1 MPRTRSAAPAEQ
13 SKSTEQ
19 KTLMAA
25 EKPTKTFILPTSTSA
40 DARLV
45 SLPNPQSTELNRY
58 FFCPERGL
66 FEFTVVAAPSHQP
79 RSILFTPCAREPI
92 SVSDIEKPTPS
103 TGSITKKADLLVATP
118 IDPVFFLV
126 PLLSPSS
133 KSGQSLYQPLDDIID
148 SNDDLPPHLR
158 HVLYDDKFRNTLLSR
173 AEAICDT
180 VDAGDEKMLRFNET
194 KLLKELI
201 AKAERMAT
209 QGLPPSLEERF
220 IRQALAAPLMS
231 VKRDDVVTSQTPIA
245 KENDGETSTN
255 SDERQDSPSTMTTTT
270 TTPSVSTPAGEST
283 PVPQPAGEDSSFAEN
298 VARLL
303 RISTALAFMT
313 ESYLPKALRTRIDE
327 LLAAPESPL
336 DFKPLTD
343 RLKEL
348 VELRAEAHSSRTMS
362 DFSRKRGLDDEE
374 VEARA
379 EKKRKKD
386 EEDKKAKA
394 SESRGV
400 RDLKKVNTTGMK
412 KMSDFFGKA
421 AAKKT

>member
-13 SKSTEQ
+13 PKSAEH
-19 KTLMAA
+19 KALMAA
-25 EKPTKTFILPTSTSA
+25 EKPTKTFILPACTSA

-45 SLPNPQSTELNRY
+45 SLPNPRSTELSQY
-58 FFCPERGL
+58 FFCPQRGL
-66 FEFTVVAAPSHQP
+66 FEFTVIAAPSHQP
-79 RSILFTPCAREPI
+79 RSILFTPCAREPS
-92 SVSDIEKPTPS
+92 SVSDDEKPTSP
-103 TGSITKKADLLVATP
+103 TGSISKKADLLVATP
-118 IDPVFFLV
+118 IDPIFFLV
-126 PLLSPSS
+126 PLLSPPS

-158 HVLYDDKFRNTLLSR
+158 QVLYDNTFRNTLLAR

-180 VDAGDEKMLRFNET
+180 VEAGDEKMLRFNET

-209 QGLPPSLEERF
+209 QGLPPSLEEQF

-231 VKRDDVVTSQTPIA
+231 VKRDDVVTSQISVL

-255 SDERQDSPSTMTTTT
+255 SDDRPDSPSTMATT

-283 PVPQPAGEDSSFAEN
+283 PVPQPAGEDNCSADN

-303 RISTALAFMT
+303 RISTALAFMK
-313 ESYLPKALRTRIDE
+313 ESYMPKALCTRIDE
-327 LLAAPESPL
+327 LLATPESPL
-336 DFKPLTD
+336 DFQPLTD

-348 VELRAEAHSSRTMS
+348 VELRAEALSSRTMS

-386 EEDKKAKA
+386 EDDKKAKA
-394 SESRGV
+394 LESRGV

-421 AAKKT
+421 AAKKKT

>member
-1 MPRTRSAAPAEQ
+1 MPRTRSAAPTEQ
-13 SKSTEQ
+13 PKSTEQ
-19 KTLMAA
+19 NGLIAA
-25 EKPTKTFILPTSTSA
+25 EKPTKTFILPASTSA

-45 SLPNPQSTELNRY
+45 SLPNPQSTELHRY
-58 FFCPERGL
+58 LFCPERGL

-79 RSILFTPCAREPI
+79 RSILFTPCAQKPS
-92 SVSDIEKPTPS
+92 SVSDDEKPIPS
-103 TGSITKKADLLVATP
+103 TGSISKKADLFVATP
-118 IDPVFFLV
+118 IDPIFFLI
-126 PLLSPSS
+126 PLLLPSS

-158 HVLYDDKFRNTLLSR
+158 HVLYDDKFRNSLLAR

-180 VDAGDEKMLRFNET
+180 VEAGDEKMLRFNET

-209 QGLPPSLEERF
+209 RGLPPSLEERF

-231 VKRDDVVTSQTPIA
+231 VKRDDVVTSQTPNA
-245 KENDGETSTN
+245 KENDGETSTS
-255 SDERQDSPSTMTTTT
+255 SDGRQDSPSTMGTT
-270 TTPSVSTPAGEST
+270 TTPSVSTPVGEST
-283 PVPQPAGEDSSFAEN
+283 PVPQPSGEGSSFAEN

-303 RISTALAFMT
+303 RISTALAFMK

-336 DFKPLTD
+336 DFKPLTN

-348 VELRAEAHSSRTMS
+348 VDLRAEAHSSRTMS

-421 AAKKT
+421 AAKKKT